1 VSGEVFQVILR
12 TPWAGPWRRFREP
25 VAVVSARNAAEV
37 RPALQ
42 DADAAVRDGLYVAGF
57 VTYEAAGAFGL
68 PVQNVPLELPLVQF
82 GCFAPDTIDRLSRF
96 PAHGDCQAGP
106 WTPTVSHDGYLDA
119 IAAIKDAIARGDTYQ
134 INYTFRL
141 RGPFEGSAS
150 ALMRDVFAGQAGGWS
165 AYVDLGTHA
174 ICSASPELFFSR
186 QDRRIECRPMK
197 GTAPRGFWADQDE
210 AFGRALQASEKNRAE
225 NVMIVDMA
233 RNDLGRIARV
243 GSIRADRLCEVERYP
258 SQWQMVSHVTGETD
272 TVSLLRIMEAMFP
285 SGSITGAPKHSAMGI
300 IRDLETVPRGIYTGA
315 IGYVSPRGRS
325 HFSVAIRT
333 VVIDRRTQTAELGVG
348 SGIVWDSVD
357 RDEYDECLLKAR
369 VLAGHSPAGAG
380 PGTRPGRRSQ
390 GPASY
395 AVPDPPRFRLLETL
409 LWTPDEGFVLLDRH
423 LDRLFASAACFRFD
437 GDRKEIHD
445 LLANAVGD
453 LRGPSKI
460 RIMLE
465 ADGGV
470 LCEAVDLSPLPTPMR
485 IGLAGEPID
494 PADVFLYHK
503 TTRRAVYDRARA
515 SRPDVDT
522 PILWNDA
529 GEITES
535 AEANIVLVR
544 GGRRITPPV
553 ECGLLPGTRRAEL
566 LASGEIEE
574 ARVLLEE
581 LQAADEIW
589 LVNSVRGWIRAQLVS

>member
-1 VSGEVFQVILR
+1 VFQVTLR

-25 VAVVSARNAAEV
+25 VAVVSARDAGAV
-37 RPALQ
+37 RGALQ
-42 DADAAVRDGLYVAGF
+42 DTDAAVRDGLYVAGF
-57 VTYEAAGAFGL
+57 VAYEAASAFGL
-68 PVQNVPLELPLVQF
+68 PVQPGSPDLPLVQF
-82 GCFAPDTIDRLSRF
+82 GFFTPDTVERLPRF

-106 WTPTVSHDGYLDA
+106 WTPTVDHAGYLQA

-150 ALMRDVFAGQAGGWS
+150 ALMRDVYAGQAGGWS
-165 AYVDLGTHA
+165 AYVDLGSHA

-186 QDRRIECRPMK
+186 RDRRLVCRPMK
-197 GTAPRGFWADQDE
+197 GTAPRGFWAAQDD
-210 AFGRALQASEKNRAE
+210 ALGRSLQESEKNRAE
-225 NVMIVDMA
+225 NVMIVDMV

-243 GSIRADRLCEVERYP
+243 GSIRAEGLCQVERYP
-258 SQWQMVSHVTGETD
+258 SQWQMVSTVTAESE
-272 TVSLLRIMEAMFP
+272 TVSLLRIFEAMFP
-285 SGSITGAPKHSAMGI
+285 SGSITGAPKHSSMSI
-300 IRDLETVPRGIYTGA
+300 IRDLETAPRGIYTGA
-315 IGYVSPRGRS
+315 IGYVSPHGRS

-333 VVIDRRTQTAELGVG
+333 VVIDRRTQTAELGIG
-348 SGIVWDSVD
+348 SGVVWDSVD

-369 VLAGHSPAGAG
+369 VLAGHAPYRAQPHPA
-380 PGTRPGRRSQ
+380 GTRPDVRS
-390 GPASY
+390 ASY
-395 AVPDPPRFRLLETL
+395 AVPDPPRFRLLETM
-409 LWTPDEGFVLLDRH
+409 LWTPEEGFVLLEGH

-437 GDRKEIHD
+437 GDRQEIRD
-445 LLANAVGD
+445 MLANAVGD

-470 LCEAVDLSPLPTPMR
+470 LCEAVDLSPLPSPMR

-522 PILWNDA
+522 PILWNHD
-529 GEITES
+529 GEITEA
-535 AEANIVLVR
+535 AEANIVVVR
-544 GGRRITPPV
+544 GGRQVTPPV
-553 ECGLLPGTRRAEL
+553 ECGLLPGTLRAEL
-566 LASGEIEE
+566 LVRGEIQAEKI
-574 ARVLLEE
+574 LLEE
-581 LQAADEIW
+581 LPRADEIW